1 MASVFTTSRA
11 LLFILLKIAFVLLL
25 LFLFGENRLSSS
37 SISSLV
43 MVTVGRDVFAYSGL
57 FSSDFFLI
65 NLSLRAKRLRFKNSV
80 LIDSEAYVYYVGEFG

>member
-1 MASVFTTSRA
+1 
-11 LLFILLKIAFVLLL
+11 
-25 LFLFGENRLSSS
+25 
-37 SISSLV
+37 

-65 NLSLRAKRLRFKNSV
+65 NLSLRTKRLRFKNSV